1 MIQRQVSTIG
11 CGIIICGTELSLN
24 FIKKKKLLLSVFNI
38 LVIKKKTKK
47 QWNFVEDNSSLK
59 YVQRGMIGISKP
71 FLLGSWSVQKCHLL
85 DTILSEL
92 QKQVISC

>member
-38 LVIKKKTKK
+38 LVIKKK
-47 QWNFVEDNSSLK
+47 
-59 YVQRGMIGISKP
+59 
-71 FLLGSWSVQKCHLL
+71 QKNNETLWKTTAL
-85 DTILSEL
+85 
-92 QKQVISC
+92 